1 MKRLFRIWYQVV
13 IAIAALLALTAA
25 TYAWFTSNK
34 SVSTSTAVT
43 RTGDQTLELQIS
55 EQGEGAFQ
63 SVETASISQVNGTD
77 AGWLMP
83 VSTADLASFVYSP
96 STVDGQAAYFQPVTD
111 ESNYFHGR
119 IYVRAV
125 GEGWPQGTV
134 MNLYLDQ
141 SGGILGEAV
150 EGQLLNAAR
159 LGLKFNQD
167 ASSAVILRLTENSN
181 HSGAQVNN
189 TVVNGTNIGSGQ
201 VLSYQN
207 GAVVPVA
214 DPSVPVSDYTIS
226 LETDQVSIP
235 DHPLIVME
243 LGKVYTVDVYFYIEG
258 CDPDCYDGAGGISRS
273 SADIHL
279 AFYGTASSGG
289 VG

>member
-1 MKRLFRIWYQVV
+1 M
-13 IAIAALLALTAA
+13 
-25 TYAWFTSNK
+25 
-34 SVSTSTAVT
+34 
-43 RTGDQTLELQIS
+43 
-55 EQGEGAFQ
+55 
-63 SVETASISQVNGTD
+63 
-77 AGWLMP
+77 
-83 VSTADLASFVYSP
+83 
-96 STVDGQAAYFQPVTD
+96 
-111 ESNYFHGR
+111 
-119 IYVRAV
+119 
-125 GEGWPQGTV
+125 
-134 MNLYLDQ
+134 
-141 SGGILGEAV
+141 

-214 DPSVPVSDYTIS
+214 DPSVPGSDYTIS

-235 DHPLIVME
+235 DHPLIAME